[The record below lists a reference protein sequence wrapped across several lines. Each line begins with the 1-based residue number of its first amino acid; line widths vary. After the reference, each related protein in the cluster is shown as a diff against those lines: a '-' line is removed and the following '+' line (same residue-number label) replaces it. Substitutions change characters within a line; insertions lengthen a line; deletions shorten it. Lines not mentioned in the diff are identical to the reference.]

1 MRSCKH
7 SAPVEGGGVLP
18 ELTTSEAGT
27 VTVENT
33 GLGGV
38 TVRLSGMAEDQK
50 NTDNSGN
57 YAFTG
62 LRSGTY
68 SVEISGFDM
77 DEVGFGSVSS
87 SATVG
92 VGESKII
99 SFDGTY
105 LRTAG
110 IMGQVSVEGVGLAG
124 VTVTMTGEGEDE
136 TDVTDAGGLYGFS
149 KLKAGD
155 YSVAISGFDPD
166 EVDFTKGTSMNVS
179 VALGETANIPFDGT
193 LLRTSGISG
202 RVSAEGV
209 ALDGVTV
216 TLAGAAEDTRTTMNG
231 GQYAFAGLA
240 EGTYVVTI
248 SGWDEVAY
256 NFDEKTSA
264 TIVLGDAVSHIE
276 NFDGTQ
282 TRTAGISGVL
292 FIDEVMKDGM
302 LTTGEPPLTAALAQ
316 VSLDP
321 VMLAG
326 LLAKAKVMLRGPD
339 LNTVEYLDIDPL
351 TSTFTSPGLVA
362 GTYQVSLPVSDEIV
376 AAALAAAGVKS
387 VGEATVVT
395 VGAGMQ
401 EPVNFPFEIT
411 MQTISVGAVMGRA
424 DEETIPDE
432 RSRVAG
438 VTLALYATAQ
448 DAEDGDDDAMLGEP
462 MMTDEMGNATF
473 EFARMDDY
481 RPGSEETDNLVFV
494 KVVTEEDA
502 ESDLVVSDNDI
513 IEIEYPG
520 VARVHSAPAHVR
532 LLNVAAA
539 FDFWVKSTDAVPMER
554 GGDAGLGGWHTEVYM
569 GDPEAEDAE
578 PLMKPDPDDDMEMV
592 NATEPTD
599 TAMATRGKSTFSYR
613 LTKEALAEGSVTFTV
628 MVPEAGQPDMKQT
641 WEPQSDAGAI
651 TYEYDG
657 FTLPEANTAEI
668 QDQGPIRITFT
679 TQNLVV
685 AVYREA
691 DDQPGLTNYQSQL
704 EGGDQRPVDDVAE
717 EMQVELMKRGDRN
730 RLVRHEYKAFDPMGE
745 RTVAV
750 ANPMAFGEDGF
761 ATFPDLP
768 ANDEFIVRYLP
779 GTHRVGVGG
788 IDGTHVETF
797 GVDLDDGMS
806 TGAFGED
813 GGGGPAVR
821 LCPLTT
827 DQPPYAIMSDEDD
840 DGCATFAYQW
850 NSGKIAGKVSSG
862 RGGVAEATV
871 NLDPVTSGHSH
882 SRTMKAGKTGVA
894 KGTYSFSNVQDGVY
908 IASTPATEDH
918 KEGKSGSLTIYHNE
932 KGTLTPDDGVI
943 GDSDSENGDVSV
955 TKLRLSIRGYVA
967 NVPGSGARVAR
978 THQTVAGAEIELWEF
993 DEIVDGEA
1001 KVKAGGPVMTAEV
1014 DANGRYSFDE
1024 VAEGDYV
1031 VIAKNGDDLLYE
1043 MRRNGKFWTKTG
1055 KVNPDVYKDVDE
1067 QNTTLELP
1075 SWDHPTGMVVSQDD
1089 AVTVG
1094 TAPTAEDF
1102 TFYNFALLHRDGEF
1116 YGRVVEARGAP
1127 EGVGVALERCASGMD
1142 NSCEPDLEY
1151 GSKNDV
1157 VGSGGSW
1164 SFSGLREAYYTVN
1177 VAAAGHNAAKWADG
1191 KIDDDAMNCLGT
1203 AVADAVTDGCDM
1215 NRTVDQ
1221 TQQVIGKGGFN
1232 LSPVTFYVYNRRLAN
1247 ASEATFGLKQNNA
1260 ARTVIPLTGPTRSDT
1275 EGASPEALGAALA
1288 FANRAIRVSG
1298 DLTGAPNGSFQVSR
1312 VTDKVTVTPVLALG
1326 DTSFVGSGAHNDTV
1340 TVSLPYNRTGATPA
1354 TRGGT
1359 TARQTDLLVR
1369 VVAQNGYNDG
1379 YYKIQASVTNPIGNG
1394 LVADAPTVND
1404 ALFLF
1409 PTAINDGM
1417 DRFDGGTWSTLG
1429 NRLRNANQVATTV
1442 SSVTMRIQLHSDANV
1457 PQQTVRVTLPN
1468 GTPLTHTL
1476 VPATAADYD
1485 VTLPLPVT
1493 SPDVNEFRVTVTSE
1507 DGVAKLYIIQI
1518 QRAAS

>member
-1 MRSCKH
+1 
-7 SAPVEGGGVLP
+7 
-18 ELTTSEAGT
+18 
-27 VTVENT
+27 
-33 GLGGV
+33 
-38 TVRLSGMAEDQK
+38 MADAQTA
-50 NTDNSGN
+50 TDNNGQ

-62 LRSGTY
+62 LRAGSYG
-68 SVEISGFDM
+68 VEISGFDM

-110 IMGQVSVEGVGLAG
+110 IMGQVSVEGVGREG

-166 EVDFTKGTSMNVS
+166 EVEFTTTSMNVS
-179 VALGETANIPFDGT
+179 VALGETANVPFEGT

-202 RVSAEGV
+202 RVSADGV
-209 ALDGVTV
+209 GLDGVTV

-248 SGWDEVAY
+248 SGWDEVAH

-264 TIVLGDAVSHIE
+264 TIMLGDAVSHIE

-282 TRTAGISGVL
+282 TQTAGISGVL

-339 LNTVEYLDIDPL
+339 LNTVKYLDIDPL

-362 GTYQVSLPVSDEIV
+362 GTYQVSLPVSDEMV
-376 AAALAAAGVKS
+376 AAALAAAGVAFD
-387 VGEATVVT
+387 GESMVRTIA
-395 VGAGMQ
+395 AG
-401 EPVNFPFEIT
+401 ETGTANSTVNFPFEIT

-448 DAEDGDDDAMLGEP
+448 DAEDGDADAMLGEP
-462 MMTDEMGNATF
+462 MMTDEMGMATF
-473 EFARMDDY
+473 DFARMADY
-481 RPGSEETDNLVFV
+481 GPGSEETDNLVFV
-494 KVVTEEDA
+494 KVATEEDA
-502 ESDLVVSDNDI
+502 ESDLVVSDNDV

-520 VARVHSAPAHVR
+520 VARVHSAPARVR

-539 FDFWVKSTDAVPMER
+539 FDFWVKSTNEVPMER
-554 GGDAGLGGWHTEVYM
+554 GGDAGLGGWNTEVFM
-569 GDPEAEDAE
+569 GEDTVA
-578 PLMKPDPDDDMEMV
+578 LMMENADGDTV
-592 NATEPTD
+592 NATMPTD

-641 WEPQSDAGAI
+641 WEPQADAGAI

-668 QDQGPIRITFT
+668 QDQGPIRIKFT

-862 RGGVAEATV
+862 RGGVAGATV

-882 SRTMKAGKTGVA
+882 SRTMKAGTTGAA

-908 IASTPATEDH
+908 IASTPATDDH
-918 KEGKSGSLTIYHNE
+918 KEGKSVSLTIYHNE

-943 GDSDSENGDVSV
+943 GDSDSETGNVSV

-967 NVPGSGARVAR
+967 NTGSGARVAR
-978 THQTVAGAEIELWEF
+978 SHQTVAGAEIELWEF

-1067 QNTTLELP
+1067 QNTTLQLP

-1094 TAPTAEDF
+1094 SGATAESF
-1102 TFYNFALLHRDGEF
+1102 NFYNFALLHRDGEF

-1127 EGVGVALERCASGMD
+1127 EGVGVALERCASGTD
-1142 NSCEPDLEY
+1142 NSCRPDLEY
-1151 GSKNDV
+1151 GAKNSV
-1157 VGSGGSW
+1157 VGTGGSW
-1164 SFSGLREAYYTVN
+1164 SFPGLREAYYTVN
-1177 VAAAGHNAAKWADG
+1177 VAAAGHNAAKWAGG
-1191 KIDDDAMNCLGT
+1191 KIDDDADNCLGT
-1203 AVADAVTDGCDM
+1203 AVADAVTGGCDM
-1215 NRTVDQ
+1215 NRPDDV
-1221 TQQVIGKGGFN
+1221 TQSVIGKGGFN
-1232 LSPVTFYVYNRRLAN
+1232 LSPVVFYVYNRRLMPLTTAVI
-1247 ASEATFGLKQNNA
+1247 GLNEPNT
-1260 ARTVIPLTGPTRSDT
+1260 ARTVIAINGTPSEGEAPADATQETLTDGVRAWAD
-1275 EGASPEALGAALA
+1275 
-1288 FANRAIRVSG
+1288 RAIRVTA
-1298 DLTGAPNGSFQVSR
+1298 DVDDGARFEVSR
-1312 VTDKVTVTPVLALG
+1312 VTDKVVGTTVTTDG
-1326 DTSFVGSGAHNDTV
+1326 DTTFIGRGNDEDTV
-1340 TVSLPYNRTGATPA
+1340 QVNLSYNGT
-1354 TRGGT
+1354 GT
-1359 TARQTDLLVR
+1359 TPGTAPRQNDLLVR
-1369 VVAQNGYNDG
+1369 VVAENGYDDG
-1379 YYKIQASVTNPIGNG
+1379 YYKIRATVTNPIGNG
-1394 LVADAPTVND
+1394 LTGGAPGAND
-1404 ALFLF
+1404 AGFSF
-1409 PTAINDGM
+1409 PTTSN
-1417 DRFDGGTWSTLG
+1417 GGADPFAAGAWSTVG
-1429 NRLRNANQVATTV
+1429 NRFGNANEVLTTV
-1442 SSVTMRIQLHSDANV
+1442 SSVTMEVLLKSSAAPNPVALQTLRITKPD
-1457 PQQTVRVTLPN
+1457 
-1468 GTPLTHTL
+1468 GTPVAHTL
-1476 VPATAADYD
+1476 KTATVATYE
-1485 VTLPLPVT
+1485 VTLPLPVK
-1493 SPDVNEFRVTVTSE
+1493 SPGVNEFHVTVTSE
-1507 DGVAKLYIIQI
+1507 DGVAKMYIIEI

>member
-1 MRSCKH
+1 MERFRKLL
-7 SAPVEGGGVLP
+7 AAATLLVLPVIAACGEDVVPPPATGSIAGQVSIEGMGIDGVSVNLSSGATTTTAGGGTYRFDGVEAGAYTVTISGFPADASFDATSAAATIP
-18 ELTTSEAGT
+18 ETGGSVTLDFRGSYIRTASIMGT

-38 TVRLSGMAEDQK
+38 TVRLSGMADAQTA
-50 NTDNSGN
+50 TDNNGQ

-62 LRSGTY
+62 LRAGTY

-110 IMGQVSVEGVGLAG
+110 IIGQVSVEGVGLAG
-124 VTVTMTGEGEDE
+124 VTVTMAGEGEDM

-149 KLKAGD
+149 KLKAGA
-155 YSVAISGFDPD
+155 YSVAISGYDPD
-166 EVDFTKGTSMNVS
+166 QVEFGTTSMNVTI
-179 VALGETANIPFDGT
+179 ALGETANIPFEGT

-202 RVSAEGV
+202 RVSTEGEGR
-209 ALDGVTV
+209 DGVTV
-216 TLAGAAEDTRTTMNG
+216 TLAGAAKATQTTKDG

-282 TRTAGISGVL
+282 TQTAGISGVL

-362 GTYQVSLPVSDEIV
+362 GTYQVSLPVSDEMV
-376 AAALAAAGVKS
+376 AAALTTAGVKS
-387 VGEATVVT
+387 VGGSMVRTIA
-395 VGAGMQ
+395 AG
-401 EPVNFPFEIT
+401 ETSTANSTVNFPFEIT

-462 MMTDEMGNATF
+462 MMTDEMGEATF

-494 KVVTEEDA
+494 KVVTEETVG
-502 ESDLVVSDNDI
+502 DLVVSDNDI
-513 IEIEYPG
+513 IEIDYPG
-520 VARVHSAPAHVR
+520 IARVHSAPAHVR

-569 GDPEAEDAE
+569 GDPEAEDAM
-578 PLMKPDPDDDMEMV
+578 PLTKPDPDDPDDETKSV

-613 LTKEALAEGSVTFTV
+613 LTKEALAEGPVTFTV

-668 QDQGPIRITFT
+668 QDQGPIRIKFT

-704 EGGDQRPVDDVAE
+704 EGGDQRPVGAVAE

-730 RLVRHEYKAFDPMGE
+730 RLVRHEYKKFDPMGE

-750 ANPMAFGEDGF
+750 ENPMAFGKDGF

-768 ANDEFIVRYLP
+768 ANDEFSVRYLP

-813 GGGGPAVR
+813 GGGGPAVK

-827 DQPPYAIMSDEDD
+827 DQPPYAIMSDKGD

-850 NSGKIAGKVSSG
+850 NSGRIAGTVSSG
-862 RGGVAEATV
+862 RGGVAGATV

-882 SRTMKAGKTGVA
+882 SRTMKAGTRGAA
-894 KGTYSFSNVQDGVY
+894 KGTYTFSNVQDGVY
-908 IASTPATEDH
+908 FASTPATDDH
-918 KEGKSGSLTIYHNE
+918 KEGKSGSLAIYHNE

-943 GDSDSENGDVSV
+943 GDSDSAPGSFSV

-967 NVPGSGARVAR
+967 NTGSGARVAR
-978 THQTVAGAEIELWEF
+978 SHQTVAGAEIELYEF
-993 DEIVDGEA
+993 DKTVDGEA

-1031 VIAKNGDDLLYE
+1031 VVAKNGDDLLYE

-1055 KVNPDVYKDVDE
+1055 KVIPDVYKDVAD
-1067 QNTTLELP
+1067 QNATLALP
-1075 SWDHPTGMVVSQDD
+1075 SWDFETGMVASQDND
-1089 AVTVG
+1089 VKVG
-1094 TAPTAEDF
+1094 TGPTAEDF
-1102 TFYNFALLHRDGEF
+1102 TFYNFALLHSDGEF

-1127 EGVGVALERCASGMD
+1127 AGVGVALERCASGINND
-1142 NSCEPDLEY
+1142 CRPDLEY
-1151 GSKNDV
+1151 GAKNSV
-1157 VGSGGSW
+1157 VGTGGSW
-1164 SFSGLREAYYTVN
+1164 SFPGLREAWYTVN

-1191 KIDDDAMNCLGT
+1191 KIDDDAMDCLGT
-1203 AVADAVTDGCDM
+1203 GVADIEYAGGRCDM
-1215 NRTVDQ
+1215 NR
-1221 TQQVIGKGGFN
+1221 
-1232 LSPVTFYVYNRRLAN
+1232 
-1247 ASEATFGLKQNNA
+1247 
-1260 ARTVIPLTGPTRSDT
+1260 
-1275 EGASPEALGAALA
+1275 
-1288 FANRAIRVSG
+1288 
-1298 DLTGAPNGSFQVSR
+1298 
-1312 VTDKVTVTPVLALG
+1312 
-1326 DTSFVGSGAHNDTV
+1326 
-1340 TVSLPYNRTGATPA
+1340 PA
-1354 TRGGT
+1354 
-1359 TARQTDLLVR
+1359 
-1369 VVAQNGYNDG
+1369 
-1379 YYKIQASVTNPIGNG
+1379 
-1394 LVADAPTVND
+1394 
-1404 ALFLF
+1404 
-1409 PTAINDGM
+1409 
-1417 DRFDGGTWSTLG
+1417 
-1429 NRLRNANQVATTV
+1429 
-1442 SSVTMRIQLHSDANV
+1442 
-1457 PQQTVRVTLPN
+1457 
-1468 GTPLTHTL
+1468 
-1476 VPATAADYD
+1476 
-1485 VTLPLPVT
+1485 
-1493 SPDVNEFRVTVTSE
+1493 
-1507 DGVAKLYIIQI
+1507 
-1518 QRAAS
+1518 